1 MSKSILLA
9 LFVTVIMGCSS
20 DSQDAEIK
28 RYEFEHPSMGSLFR
42 VVVYANDSARVSTL
56 VEASFQEL
64 DSLNMIMSDYI
75 PTSELMRLSRSS
87 GTGKYVSVSEDLM
100 EILKMSEYWY
110 SWSAGLF
117 DVTIGPITQLWR
129 RAKRQGQLPKK
140 QHFDGAMSSVG
151 FKYLKID
158 DEKGVLLEKT
168 NMQLDLGG
176 IAKGYA
182 VDMIFES
189 LRKNEYTQCLVDGA
203 GDLRVG
209 EAPPGKDGWEIAINT
224 YVGKDSTMFISNQ
237 AVATSGDFYRNL
249 QIDGKSY
256 SHIIDPSTGYGITV
270 SRAVTVFAND
280 CTTAD
285 VLASVFSVAGP
296 YQSDLNG
303 KIPNSGQ
310 VMIFEKAG
318 EETEIFSISTKKP
331 QSDF

>member
-1 MSKSILLA
+1 MLA
-9 LFVTVIMGCSS
+9 LFVTVIIGCSTVS
-20 DSQDAEIK
+20 EDAEIT

-42 VVVYANDSARVSTL
+42 VVVYANDSAGVSTL
-56 VEASFQEL
+56 VKASFQEL

-87 GTGKYVSVSEDLM
+87 GAGEYVSVSEDLM

-158 DEKGVLLEKT
+158 DEKGVLLEKP

-189 LRKNEYTQCLVDGA
+189 LRNNEYTQCLVDGA

-209 EAPPGKDGWEIAINT
+209 EAPPGKEGWEIAINT

-256 SHIIDPSTGYGITV
+256 SHIIDPFTGYGITAF
-270 SRAVTVFAND
+270 RAVTVVAED

-285 VLASVFSVAGP
+285 VLASIFSVAGP
-296 YQSDLNG
+296 YERILNS
-303 KIPNSGQ
+303 KIPENSY
-310 VMIFEKAG
+310 ITIYEKEG
-318 EETEIFSISTKKP
+318 EKTEVFAIGTKKP
-331 QSDF
+331 QSDH